1 MRFVKL
7 FFAYPNSKKGG
18 DKMQN
23 LYTVEQVA
31 EKFEV
36 HPETVRKLARAGELS
51 GKKIGNSWRFSDEDL
66 SKFIES
72 LEVNKPN

>member
-1 MRFVKL
+1 
-7 FFAYPNSKKGG
+7 
-18 DKMQN
+18 MQN
-23 LYTVEQVA
+23 LYTVDQVA

-36 HPETVRKLARAGELS
+36 HPETIRKLARSGDLS

>member
-1 MRFVKL
+1 
-7 FFAYPNSKKGG
+7 
-18 DKMQN
+18 MQI

-36 HPETVRKLARAGELS
+36 HPETVRKLARSGELS

-66 SKFIES
+66 KKF
-72 LEVNKPN
+72 LDNAEVITQN

>member
-1 MRFVKL
+1 
-7 FFAYPNSKKGG
+7 
-18 DKMQN
+18 MQN

-36 HPETVRKLARAGELS
+36 HPETVRKLARSGELS

-66 SKFIES
+66 KKFLDS
-72 LEVNKPN
+72 AEVINQN

>member
-1 MRFVKL
+1 
-7 FFAYPNSKKGG
+7 
-18 DKMQN
+18 MQN

-36 HPETVRKLARAGELS
+36 HPETVRKLARADELS